1 MVTLLFFLTESSFLT
16 LPQTGAQKGE
26 LSEDRVGRP
35 CGKEA
40 TSANSCLKVNTRAEA
55 GDRLSSLPHQQDS
68 LPFFTQ
74 YWDPEDRWL
83 VWRPAKGDFRKP

>member
-16 LPQTGAQKGE
+16 LHQTGAQKGE

-40 TSANSCLKVNTRAEA
+40 TSANSCRQSEHQSRGWQQTLQPSAPA
-55 GDRLSSLPHQQDS
+55 G
-68 LPFFTQ
+68 F
-74 YWDPEDRWL
+74 
-83 VWRPAKGDFRKP
+83 PALLYSVLGS